1 MRRHIISFLSV
12 LALISVPDISSSQVS
27 STYNFLKLD
36 VGARASA
43 LGGSFSTSVDDS
55 YSMFY
60 NPAAISTITKSQ
72 GRVGFHKYLLD
83 INGGTA
89 AYNQKLGNSGY
100 FGAGIRYVNYGSFE
114 GYDENSVALG
124 SFSANDLAV
133 SVGYSNVYTDNFHYG
148 ASLKFIYSN
157 IGEYSS
163 SAFAADLGVQYII
176 PASMWNIGISLLNV
190 GGQITKYGSV
200 SEDLPI
206 DLRAGISKRLEHLPL
221 RVYFEFDNLASGEE
235 DFFGR
240 LKNISV
246 GGEFEVSKNVD
257 LRVGYNNGQR
267 QDLKTGSSLGIAG
280 FSAGIGLRLIEN
292 YSLDYAF
299 NSLGN
304 VGSNHRIDIG
314 FDLK

>member
-1 MRRHIISFLSV
+1 MILSV
-12 LALISVPDISSSQVS
+12 ITLIIIPQASKSQVS

-43 LGGSFSTSVDDS
+43 LGGSFSTSTDDS

-60 NPAAISTITKSQ
+60 NPAAISTITKTQ
-72 GRVGFHKYLLD
+72 GQVGFHKYLLD

-89 AYNQKLGNSGY
+89 AYNQKLGKSGY
-100 FGAGIRYVNYGSFE
+100 LGAGIRYMNYGSFE
-114 GYDENSVALG
+114 GFDENSISLG
-124 SFSANDLAV
+124 TFSANDLAL
-133 SVGYSNVYTDNFHYG
+133 SVGYSNTYVDNFHYG
-148 ASLKFIYSN
+148 VSLKFIYSN
-157 IGEYSS
+157 IGEFSS
-163 SAFAADLGVQYII
+163 TAVAADLGVQYII
-176 PASMWNIGISLLNV
+176 PASMWNIGLSLLNV
-190 GGQITKYGSV
+190 GTQMSKYGSV

-206 DLRAGISKRLEHLPL
+206 DLRAGVSKRLEHLPL
-221 RVYFEFDNLASGEE
+221 RVYFEFDNLVSGEE
-235 DFFGR
+235 DFFGN
-240 LKNISV
+240 LKNISI
-246 GGEFEVSKNVD
+246 GGEFEISKNVD

-280 FSAGIGLRLIEN
+280 FSAGIGLKLIEN
-292 YSLDYAF
+292 YSLDYSF